1 MSSGSF
7 INPNGWIK
15 TKKGNTFAFWQPD
28 YTQIDIEDIAHA
40 LSHLCRFNGHCNKFY
55 SVAQHSVIVSR
66 LCPEAYAL
74 EGLLHDA
81 TEAYCGDLIRPIKK
95 FLPSFKEIEDRIEKA
110 VWKKFKLCKNKR
122 CMSAVKNADNIAL
135 VTEARDLLS
144 KECTLDYDGLEH
156 AASFKIKP
164 LSSLKARELFLKEYE
179 KLCL

>member
-1 MSSGSF
+1 MSNGSF
-7 INPNGWIK
+7 INPNGWIQ
-15 TKKGNTFAFWQPD
+15 TKSGKKFKFWEPD
-28 YTQIDIEDIAHA
+28 YREVSIDDIAHA

-66 LCPEAYAL
+66 LCPPEYAM

-95 FLPSFKEIEDRIEKA
+95 FLPSFKEIEERIEKA
-110 VWKKFKLCKNKR
+110 VWKQFKLCKTKK
-122 CMSAVKNADNIAL
+122 CLSAVKNADNIAL

-144 KECTLDYDGLEH
+144 KKCILDYDGLESP
-156 AASFKIKP
+156 AKFVIRP
-164 LSSLKARELFLKEYE
+164 LSSLKARQLFLKEYE